1 MVRCHV
7 IDTIMGGG
15 KSSAML
21 RFLAEAGNWNF
32 DNHVMIV
39 VPTLAEVA
47 RYKKYLSDDRNCGLG
62 TPHIVKEPEYG
73 KSGSKLDSMKYLLSR
88 KTEYIVTTHA
98 TFRNLDEDA
107 AGLIRDGKYTLVMDE
122 VVQPMQQFTEVA
134 PVLIESML
142 KCGYL
147 VADSNNN
154 GKLCWNKE
162 NEYVPNKRDEDYKD
176 FFSAVS
182 SGKAYYVKNMSAVFE
197 IMDFSVFDAFHT
209 MYLMTYMFEGQ
220 PLYYYLKHRGVQFTK
235 YSTYR
240 DDLLT
245 DGEFCFAVDH
255 NPIFDKIH
263 DLKSLVRICQNK
275 KMNKVGDDRNALS
288 SSWFEKHRKKND
300 PDIKSIQ
307 NNLNNF
313 RVQNKFRSEQVL
325 WTCVYRFKDM
335 IEVDGYKK
343 SFLAVNAKGTNDY
356 ADRTYIAYI
365 ANIFMN
371 PMLINMLH
379 LDGNEEER
387 IDQDKYALS
396 EMVQFI
402 WRSAIRKGEPINVY
416 VPSSRMRGL
425 LEKWIEENSID
436 KT

>member
-1 MVRCHV
+1 
-7 IDTIMGGG
+7 MGGG

-21 RFLAEAGNWNF
+21 HFLATSQPEGQ
-32 DNHVMIV
+32 HVMIV
-39 VPTLAEVA
+39 VPTLNEVD
-47 RYKKYLSDDRNCGLG
+47 RYKEYLSNDRNGG
-62 TPHIVKEPEYG
+62 ISHVVKAPERG
-73 KSGSKLDSMKYLLSR
+73 KSRSKLDSIKYLLSR

-98 TFRNLDEDA
+98 TFKNLDEEA
-107 AGLIRDGKYTLVMDE
+107 AGLIKKGHYTLVMDE
-122 VVQPMQQFTEVA
+122 VSQPMQQFTEVT

-142 KCGYL
+142 EAGYL
-147 VADSNNN
+147 IADNDNN
-154 GKLCWNKE
+154 GKLDWNKE
-162 NEYVPNKRDEDYKD
+162 KKYVPTERDDIYKD
-176 FFSAVS
+176 FFDAVTN
-182 SGKAYYVKNMSAVFE
+182 GRAYYVKSKSAVFE
-197 IMDFSVFDAFHT
+197 IMDFSVFDAFRK

-235 YSTYR
+235 YSAYR
-240 DDLLT
+240 DDVLT
-245 DGEFCFAVDH
+245 DGEFSFAVDY

-263 DLKSLVRICQNK
+263 DLKSLVTICQNK
-275 KMNKVGDDRNALS
+275 KWNKVGEDRNALS
-288 SSWFEKHRKKND
+288 TSWFLRHSRKND

-307 NNLNNF
+307 NNLHNF

-325 WTCVYRFKDM
+325 WTCVQKFKEQ

-365 ANIFMN
+365 TNIYMN

-379 LDGNEEER
+379 LDSKEEER

-402 WRSAIRKGEPINVY
+402 WRSAIRKGEPITVY

-436 KT
+436 QA